1 MQYKRAERVS
11 DQIKREVSQIIERL
25 LKDPG
30 IGFVT
35 ITGVEMTD
43 DLREAKIFYSV
54 LGNEQKKKDTKIALQ
69 RATSFIQAEIGKRIR
84 IRHTPIISFKYDKS
98 IEYGAR
104 IEELIKKIHQEDEGQ
119 NQADSKSDR

>member
-1 MQYKRAERVS
+1 MQYRRAERVS

-54 LGNEQKKKDTKIALQ
+54 LGNEQKKKDTKIALE
-69 RATSFIQAEIGKRIR
+69 RATGFIQAEIGKRIR

-98 IEYGAR
+98 IEYGAH
-104 IEELIKKIHQEDEGQ
+104 IEELIKKIHQEDESQ
-119 NQADSKSDR
+119 DQTDSKSDR

>member
-35 ITGVEMTD
+35 ITDVEMTD

-54 LGNEQKKKDTKIALQ
+54 LGNEQKKRDTKIALG

-84 IRHTPIISFKYDKS
+84 IKHTPIISFQYDKS

-104 IEELIKKIHQEDEGQ
+104 IEELIKKIHQENEGQ